1 MARIL
6 VAYHSETGHTGQ
18 MAKAVVE
25 GAREAGAECDLV
37 KADKVDVDKV
47 KQYDGI
53 ILGSPT
59 YYGHPSA
66 ALKAFVDATV
76 RHHGKLAG
84 KVGGAFASCG
94 VLGGGAET
102 AVRAMLDALLIH
114 GMIVQG
120 NPSGG
125 HYGPVSVSTP
135 NETAL
140 AECRKLGE
148 RVATLAERLT

>member
-6 VAYHSETGHTGQ
+6 VVYHSESGHTEQ
-18 MAKAVVE
+18 MAKAVAE

-37 KADKVDVDKV
+37 RADKVDVGGLKE
-47 KQYDGI
+47 YDGM

-66 ALKAFVDATV
+66 TLKAFVDATV

-94 VLGGGAET
+94 VLGGGVET

-120 NPSGG
+120 NPAGG
-125 HYGPVSVSTP
+125 HYGPVSVSAP
-135 NETAL
+135 NDAAL
-140 AECRKLGE
+140 AECRQLGE
-148 RVATLAERLT
+148 RVAKLAERLA